1 MKQPLRF
8 LQLQGQ
14 VMAEQDCVSW
24 SAQAAFADFAK
35 PMQVAFLDPRA
46 FHGNSGIGEA
56 SGGERGAQ
64 GTRRMGTDCR

>member
-1 MKQPLRF
+1 MKQ
-8 LQLQGQ
+8 QLQ

-35 PMQVAFLDPRA
+35 PMQVAFHNPRA

-56 SGGERGAQ
+56 SEGERGAQ